1 MISFPE
7 RRVQLAG
14 AVIAALLSAILL
26 IGAIVCL
33 ALVSNRSTG
42 VRVGMIA
49 IFTCLFAGVVSL
61 LTNARRAEVFGSSA
75 AYVCR
80 DKAFI

>member
-7 RRVQLAG
+7 RRVQRAG

-26 IGAIVCL
+26 IGAIICL
-33 ALVSNRSTG
+33 MLVSNRSTG

-49 IFTCLFAGVVSL
+49 IFTCLFAGVVGL
-61 LTNARRAEVFGSSA
+61 LTNARRAEMFGSSA
-75 AYVCR
+75 AYFCR
-80 DKAFI
+80 DQAST